1 MENDELKSLFDDFQP
16 RLPSE
21 ADFMSRLTRNLD
33 AVEMV
38 RSHNVSVN
46 RAHRR
51 AALYAAIAGFVVGIL
66 FSLAIPTISSWIHSL
81 RLPEFQLFYHD
92 APDLLLTAVWI
103 VIGSVSLVTALN
115 TYEISVRLMERHE
128 PQA

>member
-21 ADFMSRLTRNLD
+21 ADFMSRLTSNLD

-38 RSHNVSVN
+38 RSHNVSGN
-46 RAHRR
+46 RAHRP
-51 AALYAAIAGFVVGIL
+51 ALYAAIAGFVVGIL
-66 FSLAIPTISSWIHSL
+66 FSLAIPAISSWIHSL
-81 RLPEFQLFYHD
+81 RLPEFQLFYLD

-115 TYEISVRLMERHE
+115 TYEISVRLMERRE